1 MTKKALVLGA
11 GGFIGSHMVKRLK
24 SDGYWVRGVD
34 LKRPEFSSTYADEF
48 IQGDL
53 READFVRKCLE
64 YKGTGVNST
73 KKFLTS
79 MFIHLMRYISLLLTW
94 VEQDLY
100 SQVRMMLR

>member
-24 SDGYWVRGVD
+24 SEGYWVRGVD

-53 READFVRKCLE
+53 READ
-64 YKGTGVNST
+64 Y
-73 KKFLTS
+73 
-79 MFIHLMRYISLLLTW
+79 SLIMEC
-94 VEQDLY
+94 VAEDLAAE
-100 SQVRMMLR
+100 VA